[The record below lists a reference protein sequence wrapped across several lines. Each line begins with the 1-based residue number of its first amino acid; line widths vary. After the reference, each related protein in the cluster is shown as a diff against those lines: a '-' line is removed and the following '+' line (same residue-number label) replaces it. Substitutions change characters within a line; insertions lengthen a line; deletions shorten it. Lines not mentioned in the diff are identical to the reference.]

1 MTGGLLD
8 NRRLIGFAFL
18 APAVAYI
25 VLLIGVPFVTA
36 FANSLSDATVGNI
49 SFRCAGLRNFEPGLH
64 APDLHAARRNTVLLT
79 LPLSPRCSDVRADP
93 VHHDVAHA
101 YRPAATERF
110 RVRRHVGARA
120 CC

>member
-36 FANSLSDATVGNI
+36 FANSLSDVTVGNI

-64 APDLHAARRNTVLLT
+64 APRLARHAAQ
-79 LPLSPRCSDVRADP
+79 
-93 VHHDVAHA
+93 H
-101 YRPAATERF
+101 RPAYPCRPDVQMFVLILSNMTSLMLT
-110 RVRRHVGARA
+110 ARLPQSGFV
-120 CC
+120 CGGM